1 MCGLFGISG
10 PKARYAETVSQGLFA
25 LQHRGQEAA
34 GMALYDGRDI
44 MAHRGVGLV
53 PQVMFNS
60 PLRDIESTVAIGHT
74 RYSTHGASALANAQP
89 FVAVHKG
96 TRYAIAHNGNLS
108 NANDLIARLE
118 ELGMIFTTDSDTEA
132 LLKMY
137 VTAEGE
143 PAERLN
149 TVARSLTGAYSLL
162 IIQDDLLVA
171 VRDPH
176 GFRPLWLGK
185 LGDAIVLS
193 SEDSAFNLVGAEPI
207 RELGRGEI
215 LVFREGKQ
223 VASGK
228 IDLELPEAQCVFEL
242 IYFGRPDSRI
252 FGRSA
257 YEFRKACGRALA
269 SREDREIDLVS
280 PVPDS
285 GLPAALGFSEASGKP
300 LEMALIRNHYVGRS
314 FIQPTTASR
323 RDVVR
328 NKLLPLRGVLEG
340 ASIALVDDSIV
351 RGTTSRLIVE
361 LLRDFGA
368 REVHLR
374 IASPPLTHPCFF
386 GIDMPTREE
395 LLASSRSIEEIRD
408 FLGADSVR
416 YLDIEDLR
424 AILGEDSA
432 RFCYA
437 CFSGEYP
444 QYSLPTK
451 EPYRRIR
458 R

>member
-1 MCGLFGISG
+1 MCGIFGISS
-10 PKARYAETVSQGLFA
+10 PPDKLADLISEGLFA

-34 GMALYDGRDI
+34 GMAIHDGNDI
-44 MAHRGVGLV
+44 RVHKGVGLV
-53 PQVMFNS
+53 PQVMFQN
-60 PLRDIESTVAIGHT
+60 PLRDTVGTAAIGHT

-89 FVAVHKG
+89 FVAVHRG

-108 NANDLIARLE
+108 NANELVARLE
-118 ELGMIFTTDSDTEA
+118 EKGMIFSTDSDTEA
-132 LLKMY
+132 LFKLY
-137 VTAEGE
+137 VTEEGD
-143 PAERLN
+143 PINRLN
-149 TVARSLTGAYSLL
+149 SIARSLTGAYSLL
-162 IIQDDLLVA
+162 LLHDNSLIA

-176 GFRPLWLGK
+176 GFRPLWVGK
-185 LGDAIVLS
+185 LGDAFVLS

-207 RELGRGEI
+207 REMARGEI
-215 LVFREGKQ
+215 VVFREGKQ
-223 VASGK
+223 IASGR
-228 IDLELPEAQCVFEL
+228 IEITLPEAQCVFEL

-252 FGRSA
+252 FGHSA
-257 YEFRKACGRALA
+257 YAFRKACGKALA
-269 SREDREIDLVS
+269 LREDMEIDLVS

-314 FIQPTTASR
+314 FIQPTVTSR

-386 GIDMPTREE
+386 GIDMPTKEE
-395 LLASSRSIEEIRD
+395 LLASSRSIEEIRE

-416 YLDIEDLR
+416 YLDISDLR
-424 AILGEDSA
+424 TILAEEAD

-437 CFSGEYP
+437 CFTGKYP
-444 QYSLPTK
+444 DYSLPSK

-458 R
+458 K

>member
-1 MCGLFGISG
+1 MCGIFGISS
-10 PKARYAETVSQGLFA
+10 PPAKLADLVSEGLFA

-34 GMALYDGRDI
+34 GIALYDGKEL
-44 MAHRGVGLV
+44 MVHRGVGLV
-53 PQVMFNS
+53 PQVMFKN
-60 PLRDIESTVAIGHT
+60 PLRDTEATVAIGHT

-89 FVAVHKG
+89 LIAVH
-96 TRYAIAHNGNLS
+96 RSIHYAVAHNGNLS
-108 NANDLIARLE
+108 NANELTARLE
-118 ELGMIFTTDSDTEA
+118 EQGMIFTTDSDTEA
-132 LLKMY
+132 FLKMY

-149 TVARSLTGAYSLL
+149 AVARSLTGAYSLL
-162 IIQDDLLVA
+162 IAQDDLLIA

-176 GFRPLWLGK
+176 GFRPLWIGR
-185 LGDAIVLS
+185 LGDMVILS
-193 SEDSAFNLVGAEPI
+193 SEDSAFNLIGAEPI
-207 RELGRGEI
+207 REMERGEI
-215 LVFREGKQ
+215 LVFREGREI
-223 VASGK
+223 ASGR
-228 IDLELPEAQCVFEL
+228 IGLELPEAQCVFEL

-252 FGRSA
+252 FGHSA
-257 YEFRKACGRALA
+257 YGFRKACGRALA
-269 SREDREIDLVS
+269 GREDREIDLVS

-285 GLPAALGFSEASGKP
+285 GLPAALGFSEASGRP

-314 FIQPTTASR
+314 FIQPTAASR

-328 NKLLPLRGVLEG
+328 NKLLPLRGILKG

-395 LLASSRSIEEIRD
+395 LLASSRSTDEIRE

-416 YLDIEDLR
+416 YLDIGDLM
-424 AILGEDSA
+424 AILGHEA
-432 RFCYA
+432 PRFCYA
-437 CFSGEYP
+437 CFNGEYP
-444 QYSLPTK
+444 PYSLPTR

>member
-1 MCGLFGISG
+1 MCGLFGISS
-10 PKARYAETVSQGLFA
+10 PKAKLADLVAQGLFA

-34 GMALYDGRDI
+34 GMALYDGNEI
-44 MAHRGVGLV
+44 KAHRGIGLV
-53 PQVMFNS
+53 PQVMFHN
-60 PLRDIESTVAIGHT
+60 PLRDTEATVAIGHT

-89 FVAVHKG
+89 FVAVHRG

-108 NANDLIARLE
+108 NANELMARLE
-118 ELGMIFTTDSDTEA
+118 ERGMIFSTDSDTEA

-149 TVARSLTGAYSLL
+149 AVARSFTGAYSLL
-162 IIQDDLLVA
+162 IMQDDLLVA

-176 GFRPLWLGK
+176 GFRPLWLGR
-185 LGDAIVLS
+185 LGDVIVLS
-193 SEDSAFNLVGAEPI
+193 SEDSAFNLLGAEPI
-207 RELGRGEI
+207 REMERGEI
-215 LVFREGKQ
+215 LVFREGREL
-223 VASGK
+223 ASSR

-242 IYFGRPDSRI
+242 IYFGRPDSWL
-252 FGRSA
+252 FGHGA
-257 YEFRKACGRALA
+257 YVFRKACGRALA
-269 SREDREIDLVS
+269 GCEDRDIDMVS

-285 GLPAALGFSEASGKP
+285 GLPAALGFSEASGRP
-300 LEMALIRNHYVGRS
+300 LEMSLIRNHYVGRS
-314 FIQPTTASR
+314 FIQPSPISR
-323 RDVVR
+323 REVVR

-395 LLASSRSIEEIRD
+395 LLASSRSIDEIRD

-416 YLDIEDLR
+416 YLGISDLR
-424 AILGEDSA
+424 AILGDSA
-432 RFCYA
+432 DRFCYA
-437 CFSGEYP
+437 CFNGEYP
-444 QYSLPTK
+444 PYSLPSR

-458 R
+458 K

>member
-1 MCGLFGISG
+1 MCGIFGISG
-10 PKARYAETVSQGLFA
+10 PRARLAKLVSQGLFA

-34 GMALYDGRDI
+34 GIALYDGRELRVHKG
-44 MAHRGVGLV
+44 AGLV
-53 PQVMFNS
+53 PSVMANN
-60 PLRDIESTVAIGHT
+60 PLNDFEATTAIGHT
-74 RYSTHGASALANAQP
+74 RYSTYGSSGLANAQP
-89 FVAVHKG
+89 LVAVHRG
-96 TRYAIAHNGNLS
+96 IHYAIAHNGNLS
-108 NANDLIARLE
+108 NANDLIARLDE
-118 ELGMIFTTDSDTEA
+118 GGTIFATDSDTEA
-132 LLKMY
+132 LLKLY

-143 PAERLN
+143 PIDRLN
-149 TVARSLTGAYSLL
+149 TVARSLMGAYSLL
-162 IIQDDLLVA
+162 IMQDDLLVA

-176 GFRPLWLGK
+176 GFRPLWLGR
-185 LGDAIVLS
+185 LGDMAVFS
-193 SEDSAFNLVGAEPI
+193 SEDSAFNLVGARPV

-215 LVFREGKQ
+215 LVFREGREL
-223 VASGK
+223 ASGR
-228 IDLELPEAQCVFEL
+228 IELELPEAQCVFEL
-242 IYFGRPDSRI
+242 IYFTRPDSAV
-252 FGRSA
+252 FGRQA
-257 YEFRKACGRALA
+257 YGFRKACGRALA
-269 SREDREIDLVS
+269 LREDREIDLVS

-314 FIQPTTASR
+314 FIQPSVASR
-323 RDVVR
+323 REVVR
-328 NKLLPLRGVLEG
+328 NKLLPLRWVLEG

-374 IASPPLTHPCFF
+374 IASPPLTSPCFF

-395 LLASSRSIEEIRD
+395 LLASGRSIEEIAK

-416 YLDIEDLR
+416 YLDLDDLR
-424 AILGEDSA
+424 AILGQDA
-432 RFCYA
+432 GRFCYA
-437 CFSGEYP
+437 CFTGEYP
-444 QYSLPTK
+444 AYSLPSK

>member
-10 PKARYAETVSQGLFA
+10 PKARLADLVSEGLFA

-34 GMALYDGRDI
+34 GVALYDGAGIR
-44 MAHRGVGLV
+44 AHKGVGLV
-53 PQVMFNS
+53 PAVMSQN
-60 PLRDIESTVAIGHT
+60 PLRDTEAIAAIGHT
-74 RYSTHGASALANAQP
+74 RYSTHGSSALSNAQP

-96 TRYAIAHNGNLS
+96 IHYAVAHNGNLS

-118 ELGMIFTTDSDTEA
+118 DRGMIFATDSDTEA

-143 PAERLN
+143 PTERLN
-149 TVARSLTGAYSLL
+149 LVAKSLMGAYSLL
-162 IIQDDLLVA
+162 VIQDDLLVA

-176 GFRPLWLGK
+176 GFRPLWLGR
-185 LGDAIVLS
+185 LGDMVVLS
-193 SEDSAFNLVGAEPI
+193 SEDSAFNLIGAEPV
-207 RELGRGEI
+207 REIDRGEI
-215 LVFREGKQ
+215 LVFREGQ
-223 VASGK
+223 EIASGR
-228 IDLELPEAQCVFEL
+228 IDLELPEARCVFEL
-242 IYFGRPDSRI
+242 IYFTRPDSAV
-252 FGRSA
+252 FGRQA
-257 YEFRKACGRALA
+257 YGFRKACGRALA
-269 SREDREIDLVS
+269 AREDREIDLVS

-285 GLPAALGFSEASGKP
+285 GLPAALGFSEASGTP

-314 FIQPTTASR
+314 FIQPSVASR
-323 RDVVR
+323 REVVR
-328 NKLLPLRGVLEG
+328 NKLLPLRGILEG
-340 ASIALVDDSIV
+340 ARLALVDDSIV

-374 IASPPLTHPCFF
+374 IASPPLASPCFF

-395 LLASSRSIEEIRD
+395 LLASSRSIDEIKD
-408 FLGADSVR
+408 FLGADSIR
-416 YLDIEDLR
+416 YLDIGDLR
-424 AILGEDSA
+424 AILGQEAD

-437 CFSGEYP
+437 CFTGEYP
-444 QYSLPTK
+444 PYSLPTK

>member
-1 MCGLFGISG
+1 MCGIFGISS
-10 PKARYAETVSQGLFA
+10 PKAKLAETVAHGLFA

-34 GMALYDGRDI
+34 GIALYDGAEL
-44 MAHRGVGLV
+44 MVHRGTGLV
-53 PQVMFNS
+53 PTVMFKN
-60 PLRDIESTVAIGHT
+60 PLKDTEATAAIGHT
-74 RYSTHGASALANAQP
+74 RYSTHGSSALANAQP
-89 FVAVHKG
+89 FIAVHRG
-96 TRYAIAHNGNLS
+96 IHYAIAHNGNLS
-108 NANDLIARLE
+108 NANELIARLE
-118 ELGMIFTTDSDTEA
+118 DKGMIFATDSDTEA

-137 VTAEGE
+137 VTADGE

-149 TVARSLTGAYSLL
+149 MVAKSLMGAYSLL
-162 IIQDDLLVA
+162 IMQDELMVA
-171 VRDPH
+171 VRDPQ
-176 GFRPLWLGK
+176 GFRPLWLGRF
-185 LGDAIVLS
+185 GDMVVLS
-193 SEDSAFNLVGAEPI
+193 SEDSAFNLIGAEPI
-207 RELGRGEI
+207 RELDRGEI
-215 LVFREGKQ
+215 LVFREGQ
-223 VASGK
+223 EIASGR
-228 IDLELPEAQCVFEL
+228 IELELPEAQCVFEL

-252 FGRSA
+252 FGHNA

-269 SREDREIDLVS
+269 AREDREIDLVS

-285 GLPAALGFSEASGKP
+285 GLPAALGFSEASARP
-300 LEMALIRNHYVGRS
+300 LEMALIRNHYIGRS
-314 FIQPTTASR
+314 FIQPSAVSR
-323 RDVVR
+323 REVVR

-374 IASPPLTHPCFF
+374 IASPPLTNPCFF

-395 LLASSRSIEEIRD
+395 LLASSRSIDEIRE

-424 AILGEDSA
+424 TILADESD

-437 CFSGEYP
+437 CFTGEYP
-444 QYSLPTK
+444 AYSLPSR